1 MDEEARRK
9 LIADATIQHARAEI
23 QRART
28 NLSLGFVLVGL
39 GLGIAG
45 AAALL
50 PLGLVGKVVIA
61 GIGFVLIPGG
71 LAVIVKA
78 IAAIA
83 RGKQKLHEYD
93 PPSARVLS
101 K

>member
-1 MDEEARRK
+1 MDEEARRR
-9 LIADATIQHARAEI
+9 LIAEATMQHAHEEI
-23 QRART
+23 RRART
-28 NLSLGFVLVGL
+28 NLSLGFVLVAVGA
-39 GLGIAG
+39 GIAI

-50 PLGLVGKVVIA
+50 PLGLVGKVVVA

-71 LAVIVKA
+71 LAAIVKA

-93 PPSARVLS
+93 PPPARVVS
-101 K
+101 G